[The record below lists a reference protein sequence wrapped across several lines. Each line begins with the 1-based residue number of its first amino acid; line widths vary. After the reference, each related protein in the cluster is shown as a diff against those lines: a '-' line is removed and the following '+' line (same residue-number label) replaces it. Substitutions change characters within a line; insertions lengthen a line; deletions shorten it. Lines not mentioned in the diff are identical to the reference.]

1 MRSAGG
7 TKSAEPSRVTAATKF
22 RIACFVAPSFQEG
35 SMSPD
40 AAVCALA
47 EMDKTGSAAN
57 AESNTRRLTPEK

>member
-7 TKSAEPSRVTAATKF
+7 TKSGNPSRVTALTKF

-35 SMSPD
+35 NVSPD

-47 EMDKTGSAAN
+47 EMDNAGSAAK
-57 AESNTRRLTPEK
+57 AESNARRLTPEK